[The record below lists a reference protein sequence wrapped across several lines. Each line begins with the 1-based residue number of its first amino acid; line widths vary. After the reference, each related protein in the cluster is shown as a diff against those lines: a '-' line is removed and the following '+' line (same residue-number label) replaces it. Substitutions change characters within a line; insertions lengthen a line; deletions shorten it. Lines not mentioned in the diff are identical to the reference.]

1 MDSGDIRIDKFEL
14 DNFGNKLDLT
24 AFVTDLNIYE
34 SIFESNIKA
43 TMSILDGAGL
53 NDRITWAGSKV
64 TITYTSNEQI
74 DPSTMVFVVDGTEAG
89 TPNNNDN
96 NQTYLVRM
104 FSEECLR
111 GLAITV
117 GEIFNKM
124 APEKMVEQI
133 VRKKLNSTKAVIVDK
148 TSALDTINCANLRPF
163 QAQEARSVT

>member
-89 TPNNNDN
+89 TPNTNDN
-96 NQTYLVRM
+96 NQT
-104 FSEECLR
+104 
-111 GLAITV
+111 
-117 GEIFNKM
+117 
-124 APEKMVEQI
+124 
-133 VRKKLNSTKAVIVDK
+133 
-148 TSALDTINCANLRPF
+148 
-163 QAQEARSVT
+163 